1 MVNNVVNAT
10 YVETYDLRTTVGK
23 MTILGVHTPTAPSL
37 KKMYK
42 GFFEQYKKIKINSCD
57 IVGVCA
63 STQSLTPSEVG
74 LEAGKVSPR
83 EILDPILFSA
93 MTGENLNLLLDKIYG
108 SAGSENGSVH
118 SLELSDSANAQRDA
132 YYTMLADDRFRKFHP
147 QGGIRVGNLK
157 PFVHRVATTQP
168 FKWEVG
174 ATPNRPAVGNVSSEN
189 ANTDNANAAGFGFG
203 SSNGGIGANPS
214 VFISNGL
221 EPMPWI
227 ETTYEGSEVYEDET
241 SGTAN
246 YISTILAANI
256 PRCYC
261 GVIVLPPAEYTSLYF
276 RFSIRWHVSFKDFR
290 PAYEIGPIGVQTGY
304 EDKGMSSS
312 GLYFNL
318 YNVSKMLD
326 KEFGSFDVNG
336 ADSVEETFSTAH

>member
-10 YVETYDLRTTVGK
+10 YVETYDLKTTVGK
-23 MTILGVHTPTAPSL
+23 MTILGVHTPTAVSL

-42 GFFEQYKKIKINSCD
+42 GFFEQYKKIKINGCD

-74 LEAGKVSPR
+74 MEAGKVSPR

-108 SAGSENGSVH
+108 SGGAENGSVH
-118 SLELSDSANAQRDA
+118 SMELSDSADAQRDA

-147 QGGIRVGNLK
+147 QGGIRVSNLK

-168 FKWEVG
+168 FKWEIG
-174 ATPNRPAVGNVSSEN
+174 PRPDEPRSTYQSVV
-189 ANTDNANAAGFGFG
+189 GFGG
-203 SSNGGIGANPS
+203 SDGTNTQNSS

-227 ETTYEGSEVYEDET
+227 ETTYEGTEQYQDET

-261 GVIVLPPAEYTSLYF
+261 GVVVLPPAEYTSLYF

-290 PAYEIGPIGVQTGY
+290 PAYEIGPIGVQTGF
-304 EDKGMSSS
+304 EDKGMSSA
-312 GLYFNL
+312 GLYYNL

>member
-10 YVETYDLRTTVGK
+10 YVETYDLKTTVGK
-23 MTILGVHTPTAPSL
+23 MTILGVHTPTAVSL

-42 GFFEQYKKIKINSCD
+42 GFFEQYKKIKINGCD

-74 LEAGKVSPR
+74 MEAGKVSPR

-108 SAGSENGSVH
+108 TVGSENGSVH
-118 SLELSDSANAQRDA
+118 SMEISDSADVQRDA

-174 ATPNRPAVGNVSSEN
+174 AIDSPRIGLTDSTDVSS
-189 ANTDNANAAGFGFG
+189 ALSDRGAYGFGGTNGTPG
-203 SSNGGIGANPS
+203 SNPS

-221 EPMPWI
+221 EPMPWL
-227 ETTYEGSEVYEDET
+227 ETTYEGTEQFQDET

-246 YISTILAANI
+246 YISTILASNI

-261 GVIVLPPAEYTSLYF
+261 GVVVLPPAEYTSLYF
-276 RFSIRWHVSFKDFR
+276 RFSIRWHISFKDFR

-318 YNVSKMLD
+318 YNVSRMLD